1 MRIPTSCNSI
11 FVFLFLALAASVASA
26 QESSNAGASGSE
38 SFEATQDVK
47 PAVSKKKAKTVQS
60 LPSKTEADKVEA
72 ARREADTK
80 EDTKDTDS
88 VKIPSTEPDPTATP
102 LVVTNSAFSSETA
115 PTTKTSVLAPSIDGT
130 KELPPVAVDAKK
142 SEKVAVKSSSL
153 KETAPAKSSTKT
165 EPVKTQPVKVVEKTS
180 TELNVSAVSEESSSI
195 IDTNETVAWGALSHR
210 RNPVWFTQTIGFLYS
225 KWSKLNPGLNNG
237 SFTTSFYVAQEV
249 MPAIEFGLGMNWI
262 RGTGANGATDDIRNA
277 FELRANGRF
286 RLSQGVI
293 SPHAALDLAYGS
305 YKAWDAVSST
315 ANQVTYDKSAGG
327 ALLGLSPGLGASARI
342 FGRSRID
349 LTAQY
354 QFYFGKTARYV
365 GGLTMVGSYA
375 LGF

>member
-1 MRIPTSCNSI
+1 MRTPTSFNSI

-26 QESSNAGASGSE
+26 RESKGGSGSE

-47 PAVSKKKAKTVQS
+47 NAVSKKKTKTAQS
-60 LPSKTEADKVEA
+60 LPAKTEADKVEA
-72 ARREADTK
+72 ARRDADAQDDAK
-80 EDTKDTDS
+80 ETDS
-88 VKIPSTEPDPTATP
+88 VKIPSTEPDPTAAP
-102 LVVTNSAFSSETA
+102 LVVTNSAFSSEAA
-115 PTTKTSVLAPSIDGT
+115 PTTKTTVLAPSIDGT
-130 KELPPVAVDAKK
+130 QELPPVATKK

-153 KETAPAKSSTKT
+153 KDTAPAKSSTHT
-165 EPVKTQPVKVVEKTS
+165 EPVKAQPVKVVEKTS
-180 TELNVSAVSEESSSI
+180 TELNVSAVSEEASSV
-195 IDTNETVAWGALSHR
+195 IDNNETVAWGALSHR

-305 YKAWDAVSST
+305 YKAWDAVAST

-354 QFYFGKTARYV
+354 QFYFGKSARYV